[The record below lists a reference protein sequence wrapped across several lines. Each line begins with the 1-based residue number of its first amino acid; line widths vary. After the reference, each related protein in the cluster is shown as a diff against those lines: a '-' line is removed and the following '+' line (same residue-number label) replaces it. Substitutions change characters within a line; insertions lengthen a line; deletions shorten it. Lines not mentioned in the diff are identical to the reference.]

1 MFATI
6 PASVL
11 ALYLI
16 QRYYL
21 RTSRQLRLLDIEGRS
36 PLYQHFTETLEGVA
50 TIRSFGWQS
59 NFNNTALQRLD
70 GSQRPY
76 YLLYCIQRWLNLVL
90 DLMVAGLAVLL
101 MALSLCIHK
110 GANSGSLGVALTS
123 ILAFNQTLHSL
134 IESWTQAETSLGAIA
149 RTKTFEKH
157 TPREQDVHSIDPGA
171 DWPLGFMEISGLTV
185 NYAYDP
191 APKRPVV

>member
-1 MFATI
+1 MAATI

-16 QRYYL
+16 QKYYL
-21 RTSRQLRLLDIEGRS
+21 RTSRQLRLLDIEARS
-36 PLYQHFTETLEGVA
+36 PLYQHFTETLEGLA

-59 NFNNTALQRLD
+59 SFNNTALQRLD
-70 GSQRPY
+70 DSQRPY

-101 MALSLCIHK
+101 VALSLCVPR
-110 GANSGSLGVALTS
+110 GANGGSLGVALTS

-149 RTKTFEKH
+149 RTKAFEKH
-157 TPREQDVHSIDPGA
+157 TPKEHDVYFLDPGA
-171 DWPLGFMEISGLTV
+171 AWPLGSMEISGLTV
-185 NYAYDP
+185 NYAYKF
-191 APKRPVV
+191 APKQLVV